1 MASTQLPPDIP
12 TRGPAKPGPYVIS
25 GLLLAI
31 AVVFPLL
38 VPMYARSTPRLGGLP
53 FFYWYQ
59 MLWVPIDAALIGVCY
74 ALMSREDRRRRQIL
88 RHPDPGT
95 SDDGGPRDN
104 AADDGSD
111 SGSDSGAAEG
121 GEAR

>member
-1 MASTQLPPDIP
+1 MSSTQLPPDIP

-25 GLLLAI
+25 GVLLAI
-31 AVVFPLL
+31 AVIFPLL
-38 VPMYARSTPRLGGLP
+38 VPTYARSTPQLGGLP

-88 RHPDPGT
+88 RCPDPGRT
-95 SDDGGPRDN
+95 DDGG
-104 AADDGSD
+104 AEEGVTDDGVT
-111 SGSDSGAAEG
+111 EG

>member
-1 MASTQLPPDIP
+1 MSSTQLPPDVP

-25 GLLLAI
+25 AVLLAI
-31 AVVFPLL
+31 AIIFPLL
-38 VPMYARSTPRLGGLP
+38 VPTYARSTPRLGGLP

-88 RHPDPGT
+88 QRPDPGVP
-95 SDDGGPRDN
+95 DDGVP
-104 AADDGSD
+104 DDG
-111 SGSDSGAAEG
+111 AAGGGVNGTGVAGG
-121 GEAR
+121 GEGR